1 MKTKLTAGLAATV
14 LLLSIAAPASAIE
27 EKKKNSYQQ
36 RMQGDESYTLEE
48 NEQMQQGAKAAAMYP
63 NATRVEPKQSGEP
76 SLTKQRNAMV
86 NAYKAEKM
94 DAAVAAADVL
104 YAAPKAN
111 ANDRSVALQVKT
123 IVMSK
128 QQPDN
133 NAGLV
138 DLLQKAIAENGLDN
152 NTHYAFMLEL
162 AQRQL
167 ITQDY
172 AGAQASAQRF
182 LTETRSNKPEVLAI
196 EGNAYY
202 RLQKLPEAA
211 EALRGALANNP
222 SADKS
227 WTQMLVKIYYDM
239 GKPDEA
245 AKLAESMVATPAA
258 GTAAGSTDAGAL
270 IDLAITYRD
279 SKQMDKAAEVID
291 RARKAG
297 QLTDARAYQTA
308 FGIYAKLDG
317 HEQDVIDTVNDGLKK
332 GVLTGNLSAYNALA
346 EAYYYSDQIDPAVAA
361 WNQAAPLAKDG
372 QIYLNLAIVLNQEQ
386 RFSAAKEAA
395 NRALA
400 KGLPAPGD
408 AWKQI
413 AKAEDGLGNAAA
425 AAAAR
430 NKAGSH

>member
-1 MKTKLTAGLAATV
+1 
-14 LLLSIAAPASAIE
+14 
-27 EKKKNSYQQ
+27 
-36 RMQGDESYTLEE
+36 
-48 NEQMQQGAKAAAMYP
+48 
-63 NATRVEPKQSGEP
+63 
-76 SLTKQRNAMV
+76 
-86 NAYKAEKM
+86 
-94 DAAVAAADVL
+94 
-104 YAAPKAN
+104 
-111 ANDRSVALQVKT
+111 ALQVKT

-152 NTHYAFMLEL
+152 NTHYAFMFEL

-167 ITQDY
+167 IMQDY

-211 EALRGALANNP
+211 EALRGAIANNP

-245 AKLAESMVATPAA
+245 AKLAETMVATAPA
-258 GTAAGSTDAGAL
+258 AGAL

-279 SKQMDKAAEVID
+279 SKQMDKAGEVID

-297 QLTDARAYQTA
+297 QLTDLRAYQTA

-317 HEQDVIDTVNDGLKK
+317 HEQDVIDTVNEGLKK
-332 GVLTGNLSAYNALA
+332 GVLTGNLGAYNALA

-395 NRALA
+395 TKALA
-400 KGLPAPGD
+400 KGLPAPGE

>member
-1 MKTKLTAGLAATV
+1 MKTTMTAGLAATV
-14 LLLSIAAPASAIE
+14 LLLSLASPATAGDDKE
-27 EKKKNSYQQ
+27 KKNSYQQ
-36 RMQGDESYTLEE
+36 RMQSGQSYDVEE
-48 NEQMQQGAKAAAMYP
+48 NQQMAGPKPAALYP
-63 NATRVEPKQSGEP
+63 NATRAEPKQSGDP
-76 SLTKQRNAMV
+76 SLTKQRNQMV
-86 NAYKAEKM
+86 NAFKANKLDE
-94 DAAVAAADVL
+94 AVVAADAL
-104 YAAPKAN
+104 LAAAKAN
-111 ANDRSVALQVKT
+111 GNDRSVAFQLKS

-133 NAGLV
+133 SAGLIE
-138 DLLQKAIAENGLDN
+138 LLQKAIAENGLDN
-152 NTHYAFMLEL
+152 NTHYSFMLEL

-167 ITQDY
+167 MLQNY
-172 AGAQASAQRF
+172 AGAQATAQRF
-182 LTETRSNKPEVLAI
+182 LTETRANKPEVLAI
-196 EGNAYY
+196 EGNAFY

-211 EALRGALANNP
+211 EALKAAIANNP
-222 SADKS
+222 AADKS

-245 AKLAESMVATPAA
+245 AKLAETIVATPAA
-258 GTAAGSTDAGAL
+258 SGSTDAGAL

-297 QLTDARAYQTA
+297 QLTDVRAYQTA
-308 FGIYAKLDG
+308 FGIYAKLEG

-332 GVLTGNLSAYNALA
+332 GVLTGNLGAYNALA
-346 EAYYYSDQIDPAVAA
+346 EAFYYTDQIDPAIAA

-386 RFSAAKEAA
+386 RFSAAKDAA
-395 NRALA
+395 NKALA
-400 KGLPAPGD
+400 KGLPSPGE

-413 AKAEDGLGNAAA
+413 AKAEDGLGNGAA